1 MQGAIVP
8 LNSSSPPAAAASTQF
23 ACARRLATPPPPG
36 PYRRTQEINMITA
49 SGVLDSWEQLLYD
62 IYIIIYAGRDDA
74 CRAPLMV
81 AKLAFVLL
89 EPLHLSLQIHFRA
102 SAGVAIVH
110 ICNWLREKRA
120 R

>member
-1 MQGAIVP
+1 
-8 LNSSSPPAAAASTQF
+8 
-23 ACARRLATPPPPG
+23 
-36 PYRRTQEINMITA
+36 
-49 SGVLDSWEQLLYD
+49 
-62 IYIIIYAGRDDA
+62 
-74 CRAPLMV
+74 MV

-89 EPLHLSLQIHFRA
+89 EPLHLSLQIRFRA